1 LIEWDK
7 VLNATANDNWEHLK
21 FMIQQQKY
29 ILVVF
34 IPMSC
39 YTLEWSANW
48 QHLKTKSEPY
58 IFMSINMFFDSQFT
72 NVEMCYCPAIYTFCY
87 NTNFC
92 RILYCLLLLKF
103 IFTFGYV

>member
-1 LIEWDK
+1 MNELNGAREELRLIEWDK

-39 YTLEWSANW
+39 YTLE
-48 QHLKTKSEPY
+48 
-58 IFMSINMFFDSQFT
+58 
-72 NVEMCYCPAIYTFCY
+72 
-87 NTNFC
+87 
-92 RILYCLLLLKF
+92 
-103 IFTFGYV
+103 